1 MQLYDLCF
9 QSWKLGSGP
18 RRGPRNGQGPHGW
31 LCVLAKQ
38 GTPSLAPPRQ
48 GCRRLPPPPQACG
61 LCSPPSWLSHSP
73 GLLCFQTPRIWGG
86 WTGRQGWGRVCP
98 CPRSALS
105 MGGGLTSSSVT
116 WDVTPSPDYWEESL
130 GCRMGRGCSQCPAHS
145 RRAGHTVGTQGAQA
159 PDTWGA
165 TCPSHVLRAACGALS
180 LLSPQTR
187 LLLDSRSLLT
197 VSAWGTKGSR
207 QGTRPTRSLRA
218 LSGKQLPWHQELRR
232 GISAP
237 QRKGLESG
245 RLGHLGVPHAPGGG
259 ASTASGDS
267 TPQCHEVPPRGQGP
281 LASRSQASENGV
293 FRSLVRGA
301 VRPWA
306 NISGSLGLSILSGEL
321 ASVGCVPYRGARGS
335 REATLSGAGDRP
347 APAEA
352 RTGFPAILT
361 AAAGVAGVVPGKEC
375 GREA

>member
-1 MQLYDLCF
+1 M
-9 QSWKLGSGP
+9 GSE
-18 RRGPRNGQGPHGW
+18 
-31 LCVLAKQ
+31 
-38 GTPSLAPPRQ
+38 
-48 GCRRLPPPPQACG
+48 
-61 LCSPPSWLSHSP
+61 
-73 GLLCFQTPRIWGG
+73 
-86 WTGRQGWGRVCP
+86 
-98 CPRSALS
+98 
-105 MGGGLTSSSVT
+105 
-116 WDVTPSPDYWEESL
+116 WEEAAP
-130 GCRMGRGCSQCPAHS
+130 GAR
-145 RRAGHTVGTQGAQA
+145 HTVGAQGAQA

-197 VSAWGTKGSR
+197 VSAQGTKGSR

-218 LSGKQLPWHQELRR
+218 LSGKQLPWQQGPRR
-232 GISAP
+232 GIPAP
-237 QRKGLESG
+237 QRKGLEPG
-245 RLGHLGVPHAPGGG
+245 RPGHLGVPHAPGGG

-267 TPQCHEVPPRGQGP
+267 APQCPEVPPRGQGP
-281 LASRSQASENGV
+281 LAAWSQASENGV

-306 NISGSLGLSILSGEL
+306 NISGSLGLSILGGEM

-352 RTGFPAILT
+352 GTGF
-361 AAAGVAGVVPGKEC
+361 AAGVAVNSWQGVRAGGVGG
-375 GREA
+375 GRELGRDRALGQSSPVAGWPQHVTSQAPPWTGEGLPG